1 MTKKQLYIALLIIVA
16 ISIIAPWIWTS
27 DIKEGLT
34 LATTMLSGLC
44 ALATFYIA
52 ILLYDRYGMNATSNQ
67 RAIEDI
73 EQLIAEM
80 QKVNFVLCHYSKTE
94 EGETPN
100 DYIISLSFRSSKESA
115 IENISP
121 EALSSP
127 LYYKKSGMYGCLLL
141 SEKANNLVFLPST
154 IFQAVNKISVFEY
167 SNTNIAKD
175 LRPVTTLL
183 AHSDKLSANH
193 ETLDVE
199 STYIPKTSYSVI
211 QFIDYYFD
219 IRDAIVLWYKEN
231 GVDISQLNIEFR

>member
-1 MTKKQLYIALLIIVA
+1 MKKALYITIVV
-16 ISIIAPWIWTS
+16 IAMICVVLPVWLSPDKVSGI
-27 DIKEGLT
+27 T
-34 LATTMLSGLC
+34 LSTTMLSGLC

-73 EQLIAEM
+73 EKLIAEM

-100 DYIISLSFRSSKESA
+100 DYIISLSFRSIKESV

-127 LYYKKSGMYGCLLL
+127 LYYKQSGMYGCLFL
-141 SEKANNLVFLPST
+141 SEKANSLVFLPST
-154 IFQAVNKISVFEY
+154 IFQAVDKISVFEY

-211 QFIDYYFD
+211 QFIDYYFA

-231 GVDISQLNIEFR
+231 GVDINQLNLEFRR